1 MISSDKRGGQ
11 FNSASSV
18 CSDRTLAGAALSLS
32 TVSMVVGLCALFIK
46 MPPPAK
52 PATTAGGM
60 VWDGVASFN
69 AFTVNWEAKNKEAWE
84 AAVTDDIDMYVEGNH
99 YSKNTGKDKVWA
111 FRGFLPDAPDGNL
124 LWTNMYDSWHFDPND
139 ANTLYARMTTYLRSE
154 CNPDK
159 YPGFCKG
166 SLPHPAG
173 SLYQLGRWTCK
184 FDPKTGKVRYM
195 HQEVVFALWLK

>member
-1 MISSDKRGGQ
+1 
-11 FNSASSV
+11 
-18 CSDRTLAGAALSLS
+18 
-32 TVSMVVGLCALFIK
+32 

-99 YSKNTGKDKVWA
+99 WSNNTGKDKVWA
-111 FRGFLPDAPDGNL
+111 FRGVLPDAPDGNL

-139 ANTLYARMTTYLRSE
+139 ANTLKNLQVMIIV
-154 CNPDK
+154 
-159 YPGFCKG
+159 
-166 SLPHPAG
+166 
-173 SLYQLGRWTCK
+173 K
-184 FDPKTGKVRYM
+184 FTMRLIQIGM
-195 HQEVVFALWLK
+195 VV